1 MNSIKKVPAGN
12 YTRPGRPNPVGGC
25 PLTAALAAIG
35 GKWKLIIVYWLA
47 DSTKHFAALRRV
59 MPGISQKVL
68 TQQLRELVSDGIAQ
82 RQPKGVIPAPVEY
95 SLTDY
100 GRSLL
105 PLVEEVRIW
114 GRTHLERINTQ
125 AGDTNSTKTLNEGV
139 KQ

>member
-1 MNSIKKVPAGN
+1 MNSVKKALSGN
-12 YTRPGRPNPVGGC
+12 YTPLRRPNPVDGC

-47 DSTKHFAALRRV
+47 ESPKHFAALREV

-68 TQQLRELVSDGIAQ
+68 TQQLRELVSDGIVY
-82 RQPKGVIPAPVEY
+82 RQPQGAIPAPVEY

-105 PLVEEVRIW
+105 PLVEDVRRW
-114 GRTHLERINTQ
+114 GRTHMERLTAQ
-125 AGDTNSTKTLNEGV
+125 TDTPVSDP
-139 KQ
+139 

>member
-1 MNSIKKVPAGN
+1 MNSIKKAPTGN
-12 YTRPGRPNPVGGC
+12 HPRLRRPNPVSGC

-47 DSTKHFAALRRV
+47 ESPRHFAALRQV

-68 TQQLRELVSDGIAQ
+68 TQQLRELVSDGIVH

-100 GRSLL
+100 GRSLQ
-105 PLVEEVRIW
+105 PLVEDIRLW
-114 GRTHLERINTQ
+114 GRVHIERLTSL
-125 AGDTNSTKTLNEGV
+125 TNAPISDR
-139 KQ
+139 